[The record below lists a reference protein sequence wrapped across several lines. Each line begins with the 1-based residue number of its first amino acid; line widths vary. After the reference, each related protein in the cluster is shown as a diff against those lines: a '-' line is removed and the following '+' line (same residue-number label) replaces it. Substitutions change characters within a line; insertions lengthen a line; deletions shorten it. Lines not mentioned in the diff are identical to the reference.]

1 MKKIEMKERN
11 EIAIE
16 DFWIRKKKDLY
27 DFEFLE

>member
-1 MKKIEMKERN
+1 MKERN

-27 DFEFLE
+27 DFEFLEWIN